1 MTSCNPP
8 MNENNKKAFFLDRD
22 GVLNLEDGYVRSW
35 EEFSWL
41 PEVVEALQLIKKNGY
56 LIIVITNQ
64 SGIAKGLY
72 TEDDV
77 QEIHQKMNEFLLSH
91 QVQIDD
97 FYFCPH
103 HPQGELQKYS
113 FLCKCRKP
121 LPGMISQAVE
131 DHHIDFASSY
141 LIGDSDRDIRAGQA
155 LGLKTVRVQSGHP
168 WLEGDVQPTF
178 IAKNLLNAVKI
189 VLGLSDAAGG

>member
-1 MTSCNPP
+1 MI
-8 MNENNKKAFFLDRD
+8 EYNKKAFFLDRD
-22 GVLNLEDGYVRSW
+22 GVLNQENGYVKCW
-35 EEFSWL
+35 EDFRWL
-41 PEVVEALQLIKKNGY
+41 PEVVEALQLIKEKGF

-72 TEDDV
+72 TEEDV
-77 QEIHQKMNEFLLSH
+77 QRIHQKMNEFLLGH

-103 HPQGELQKYS
+103 HPQGVLQNYS
-113 FLCKCRKP
+113 FQCLCRKP

-131 DHHIDFASSY
+131 DHQIDLASSY
-141 LIGDSDRDIRAGQA
+141 LFGDSDRDIRAGQA

-178 IAKNLLNAVKI
+178 IAKNLLIAVKTI
-189 VLGLSDAAGG
+189 FGLSDAAGG